1 MPSSLAPATR
11 CEHAAGRRLAVRLP
25 TPVPSCAL
33 PTLSRV
39 EDRVECLICLACAV
53 RLPRSLEDVGALRC
67 HDCVD
72 EEVPVS
78 VFVVRLQTRLIRIR
92 KVRRAA

>member
-1 MPSSLAPATR
+1 M
-11 CEHAAGRRLAVRLP
+11 
-25 TPVPSCAL
+25 
-33 PTLSRV
+33 
-39 EDRVECLICLACAV
+39 EDRVERLICLACAV

-72 EEVPVS
+72 EKVPVS

>member
-1 MPSSLAPATR
+1 MSSY
-11 CEHAAGRRLAVRLP
+11 G
-25 TPVPSCAL
+25 L

-39 EDRVECLICLACAV
+39 EDRVERLICLACAV

-92 KVRRAA
+92 KLRRAA